1 MNKYNFYFKINTE
14 KRDEL
19 LHSTLQNYSPFTRS
33 YLAKSELATALNY
46 LFSMI
51 YFNFFL
57 DSCKSALGFYESQS
71 VTIDLFHN
79 VHILGLR
86 LFGTLPIA
94 IGYFRRLERSS
105 VFE

>member
-1 MNKYNFYFKINTE
+1 MNCCIRHCKTTA
-14 KRDEL
+14 L
-19 LHSTLQNYSPFTRS
+19 LREAISPRVNWLQ
-33 YLAKSELATALNY
+33 LNY
-46 LFSMI
+46 LFFMMH
-51 YFNFFL
+51 FNFFL

-79 VHILGLR
+79 VYILGLR

-105 VFE
+105 VLE